1 MFKQRQQ
8 KTYLEKNWQE
18 FWISWNIGTVTYQK
32 IQSLKVIYLYR
43 LKRHALVH
51 TKENSKPGQVSN
63 HDRAIIEKSRK
74 RIEINVQPLSCRLCL
89 KFFLTPPDFENH
101 LKTDHLEDDNFD
113 IFGGIF
119 DEIEPVCCRICMKE
133 FNNPK
138 EFHEHVQSSQNCIVR
153 LLQKNVS
160 KDFKLIKNWNK

>member
-1 MFKQRQQ
+1 M
-8 KTYLEKNWQE
+8 
-18 FWISWNIGTVTYQK
+18 
-32 IQSLKVIYLYR
+32 
-43 LKRHALVH
+43 
-51 TKENSKPGQVSN
+51 
-63 HDRAIIEKSRK
+63 K
-74 RIEINVQPLSCRLCL
+74 RIEITVQPLSCRLCL
-89 KFFLTPPDFENH
+89 KFFLTPPDFKYH

-138 EFHEHVQSSQNCIVR
+138 EFHEHVQSSQTCIVR

-160 KDFKLIKNWNK
+160 KDFKIWNK

>member
-1 MFKQRQQ
+1 MW
-8 KTYLEKNWQE
+8 TEYLLNKNWRE
-18 FWISWNIGTVTYQK
+18 IWIDWSIGTVNYQK
-32 IQSLKVIYLYR
+32 NRFLEIIYLYR

-51 TKENSKPGQVSN
+51 TKGNPYANSKPGRVSN
-63 HDRAIIEKSRK
+63 QDRTIIEK

-138 EFHEHVQSSQNCIVR
+138 EFHEHVQSSQTCIVR

-160 KDFKLIKNWNK
+160 KDFKIWKK

>member
-1 MFKQRQQ
+1 MF
-8 KTYLEKNWQE
+8 L
-18 FWISWNIGTVTYQK
+18 K
-32 IQSLKVIYLYR
+32 IIYLYR

-51 TKENSKPGQVSN
+51 TKENSKPGRVSN
-63 HDRAIIEKSRK
+63 QDRTMK
-74 RIEINVQPLSCRLCL
+74 RIEITVQPLSCRLCL
-89 KFFLTPPDFENH
+89 KFFLTPPDFKYH

-138 EFHEHVQSSQNCIVR
+138 EFHEHVQSSQTCIVR

-160 KDFKLIKNWNK
+160 KDFKIWNK